1 MRTNKILLSAVLLI
15 AVAGIIFQA
24 VRLHTSP
31 APAAAQSVAAPT
43 PATTAARSQGAEQA
57 PAATSASVHDE
68 DNNNAAPPSIAAAAA
83 PAAEA
88 KSAAD
93 EVFDQSLDLLVSP
106 QASLQQKQAVWNQ
119 LRNTGQLGH
128 AIAALEER
136 QQADPTSAEIPTQL
150 GMAYL
155 LNISA
160 TSDVREQGIGG
171 MKADMSFDAALK
183 LDPTNWEAQFFK
195 ASALTH
201 WPDSMNTGPQVIQ
214 RFTTLIQQQEAQP
227 PRPEFVQSYVL
238 LGDQYQKSGQPDAAR
253 QAWGRGLS
261 LFPTSQ
267 TLSQRLNPAP

>member
-1 MRTNKILLSAVLLI
+1 MRTNKILLSAVVLI
-15 AVAGIIFQA
+15 AAAGVIFWAASQ
-24 VRLHTSP
+24 HTSP
-31 APAAAQSVAAPT
+31 APT
-43 PATTAARSQGAEQA
+43 PAGAASVVSL
-57 PAATSASVHDE
+57 PATSVQKPSE
-68 DNNNAAPPSIAAAAA
+68 PAPAAA
-83 PAAEA
+83 PAVAAHDSENSAPLATVAAAPVPAAEA
-88 KSAAD
+88 RSAAD

-119 LRNTGQLGH
+119 LRNSGQLGR